1 MTGKVKFKNISIQY
15 KVEGMGTVVVLLHG
29 YLESMDIWSAFS
41 GELIKKFRVI
51 CIDLPGHGQ
60 SGIISD
66 IHTMEILA
74 EGVKTVLNELNIK
87 KCILIG
93 HSMGGYVTMAFADL
107 FPDRLYGYSLFH
119 STPFRDTEEKKQ
131 NRNREIELVNKG
143 KREMICNTNVPKAFA
158 NVNLKK
164 LKRKVE
170 QAVQIARNTT
180 DEGVKVI
187 LEGMKLRRDRSEI
200 LSNSKIPVLLILGRK
215 DNNIPFDLIKERI
228 KLNDKGEIYILDN
241 SGHMGFV
248 EEIEKSLM
256 AVTSF
261 VKRCAANNR
270 PE

>member
-1 MTGKVKFKNISIQY
+1 MTGKVKFKNIFIRY
-15 KVEGMGTVVVLLHG
+15 KVEGMGTIVVLLHG
-29 YLESMDIWSAFS
+29 YLESLDIWSVFS
-41 GELIKKFRVI
+41 GELMKKFKVI

-66 IHTMEILA
+66 THTMEILA
-74 EGVKTVLNELNIK
+74 EGVKTVLNELNIN

-131 NRNREIELVNKG
+131 NRNREIKLVNQG
-143 KREMICNTNVPKAFA
+143 KKEMIFNTNVPKAFA
-158 NVNLKK
+158 NDNLKK

-170 QAVQIARNTT
+170 QALQIAKNTT

-200 LSNSKIPVLLILGRK
+200 LSNSKIPVLIILGRK
-215 DNNIPFDLIKERI
+215 DNYIPFDLIKERI
-228 KLNDKGEIYILDN
+228 KLNDKGEIYTLEN
-241 SGHMGFV
+241 SGHMGFIEEV
-248 EEIEKSLM
+248 EESLR
-256 AVTSF
+256 ALTSF
-261 VKRCAANNR
+261 VKRCTRNQN
-270 PE
+270 

>member
-1 MTGKVKFKNISIQY
+1 MTGKVKFKNISIRY

-29 YLESMDIWSAFS
+29 YLESLDIWSAFA
-41 GELIKKFRVI
+41 GELMKKFRVL

-60 SGIISD
+60 SGIIGNV
-66 IHTMEILA
+66 HTMEVLA
-74 EGVKTVLNELNIK
+74 EGVKTVLNELNIN

-131 NRNREIELVNKG
+131 NRNREIELVNQG
-143 KREMICNTNVPKAFA
+143 KKEMIFNINVPKAFA
-158 NVNLKK
+158 NDNLKK
-164 LKRKVE
+164 LKRKIE
-170 QAVQIARNTT
+170 QAVQIAKDTA

-187 LEGMKLRRDRSEI
+187 LEGMKLRKDRSEI
-200 LSNSKIPVLLILGRK
+200 LNNSKTPVLIILGRK
-215 DNNIPFDLIKERI
+215 DNYIPFDLIKERI
-228 KLNDKGEIYILDN
+228 KLNDKGEIYTLEN

-248 EEIEKSLM
+248 EEVEESLM

-261 VKRCAANNR
+261 VKRCAG
-270 PE
+270 